1 MTREEE
7 IAQRQAECDCN
18 GSFHVCTAIAECER
32 LEKWDRQ
39 REKDKKEERLE
50 QLRIKTLAQAE
61 VVKQGWPGLD
71 DFCNQVI
78 ELLTREE
85 DGDDHG

>member
-1 MTREEE
+1 MSSREEE
-7 IAQRQAECDCN
+7 IRRRQAECDCN
-18 GSFHVCTAIAECER
+18 PNFHVCTAIAEMES
-32 LEKWDRQ
+32 LAEHDRQ
-39 REKDKKEERLE
+39 CEKNRAEERLE

-78 ELLTREE
+78 ELLSREEE
-85 DGDDHG
+85 DGG